1 VTFFR
6 PLVLSIL
13 AGLSWE
19 VGCSSL
25 PGLPTS
31 VDPVCGR
38 RVVEVDAPA
47 TREYRGE
54 TYYFDTEACAFS
66 FDARPEEYRRRAKE
80 ERPDPSLWKSD
91 QGAARSFEVRDR
103 E

>member
-1 VTFFR
+1 MTFLR
-6 PLVLSIL
+6 LLVLSLL

-19 VGCSSL
+19 IGCSSL

-38 RVVEVDAPA
+38 RVVEVDAV

-54 TYYFDTEACAFS
+54 TFYFDTEACAYS
-66 FDARPEEYRRRAKE
+66 FDARPEEYRRRART
-80 ERPDPSLWKSD
+80 ERPDPSLWKPD
-91 QGAARSFEVRDR
+91 EPGERSAEVRDR

>member
-1 VTFFR
+1 VKVSR
-6 PLVLSIL
+6 LLVLSL
-13 AGLSWE
+13 PAGLIWG

-38 RVVEVDAPA
+38 RYARVDAPA

-54 TYYFDTEACAFS
+54 TFYFDTEACAYS
-66 FDARPEEYRRRAKE
+66 FDARPEEYRRHARA
-80 ERPDPSLWKSD
+80 ERPDPGLWEAD
-91 QGAARSFEVRDR
+91 GPGARASEVRDR
-103 E
+103 R